1 MNSFTRTMIFPNMS
15 KLLLAL
21 SLVIMCLSG
30 AVAQGTF
37 HQNKVIAHRGAWKAK
52 GLPQNSI
59 ASLQEAIRLG
69 CEGTEFDVWMT
80 ADEVL
85 VVNHDHDFQ
94 GLDIETS
101 TYEQLLRK
109 KMENGEQIPTL
120 EAYLTEGMK
129 QSKTKLILE
138 FKPSR
143 LGVERSERVGE
154 LSVKTVQKLGAEK
167 WVDYITFSYEG
178 GKKAIAT
185 DPQANVAYLTGD
197 KTPAQ
202 LKSDG
207 FFGFDY
213 NIRVL
218 RLKPEWIK
226 EAFDLELTTNSW
238 TVNSPEDMTWLL
250 DQGITFIT
258 TDEPEILLE
267 LVKKG
272 K

>member
-1 MNSFTRTMIFPNMS
+1 MLKVI
-15 KLLLAL
+15 LAL
-21 SLVIMCLSG
+21 SLFLMSLS
-30 AVAQGTF
+30 AVFSQSTF

-52 GLPQNSI
+52 SLPQNSI

-69 CEGTEFDVWMT
+69 CEGSEFDVWMT

-85 VVNHDHDFQ
+85 VVNHDHDFL

-101 TYEQLLRK
+101 TYEQLLSK
-109 KMENGEQIPTL
+109 KMANGENIPTL
-120 EAYLTEGMK
+120 EEYLTEGMK
-129 QSKTKLILE
+129 QNKTKLILE

-143 LGVERSERVGE
+143 LGVERSERIGE
-154 LSVKTVQKLGAEK
+154 LSVKTVQKLGAQN

-185 DPQANVAYLTGD
+185 DPNANVAYLTGD
-197 KTPAQ
+197 KTPSQ
-202 LKSDG
+202 LRSDG

-226 EAFDLELTTNSW
+226 EAFDLELTTNAW
-238 TVNSPEDMTWLL
+238 TVNNPDDMTWLL
-250 DQGITFIT
+250 DRGITFIT
-258 TDEPEILLE
+258 TDEPELL
-267 LVKKG
+267 LDLLGKK
-272 K
+272 